1 MIEVK
6 APNAYTVDRPVIFLG
21 GTIDQG
27 TAENWQER
35 VANTLKDLN
44 VIFLNPRRD
53 DWDSSWV
60 QSIDDSQFR
69 QQVEWELAGQDL
81 ANLCIYVFGSDE
93 EQAKL
98 TKAPVT
104 LLELGLQAKT
114 QQVLVCCP
122 KGYYRKGNIDIVCKK
137 YNVPLYE
144 NLNDLI
150 GAIRTKFSTRRY

>member
-21 GTIDQG
+21 GAIEQG
-27 TAENWQER
+27 KAENWQER
-35 VANTLKDLN
+35 VVNALTELN

-60 QSIDDSQFR
+60 QSIEDHRFR